1 MGDMRDVNR
10 DLFATTRI
18 NVPNLVPLMDRLR
31 DESLK
36 RSITLLHVHS
46 AEEGEW
52 ICSTAAAR
60 LARNDV
66 KMVGPEPGSRVLDLV
81 EQAIRAKVHYLFAGE
96 IRREEDARALR
107 AAATL
112 DVRPVGYI
120 VRESRTEADNT
131 VTMLGSWN
139 SFDIVLLSEE
149 H

>member
-1 MGDMRDVNR
+1 M
-10 DLFATTRI
+10 
-18 NVPNLVPLMDRLR
+18 PNLVPLMDRLR
-31 DESLK
+31 NESLK
-36 RSITLLHVHS
+36 RAITLIHVHS

-60 LARNDV
+60 LARSDQKV
-66 KMVGPEPGSRVLDLV
+66 IGPEPGSRVLDLV
-81 EQAIRAKVHYLFAGE
+81 EQAIRAKVHFVFAGE

-112 DVRPVGYI
+112 DIHPVGCI

-139 SFDIVLLSEE
+139 SFDVALLSEE